1 MRTFIAIEFPS
12 NIRQQLD
19 ETVRRLRGHLRA
31 HQAPDSLRW
40 AGLHNAHLTLRFLGD
55 TTDAQV
61 QTLAAA
67 LDAIA
72 RKQPPFELAI
82 GCVGGFPN
90 LRQPRVLWLGVGGDM
105 APLNALQSAVEKG
118 AQRAGFSAETRPFSP
133 HITLARAGR
142 LASKSDLRLVGQLVQ
157 DYAAMAQQEPPHF
170 QINEVVH
177 MKSDLQRG
185 GAVHTPVGRF
195 GFGA

>member
-72 RKQPPFELAI
+72 RKQPPFELAL

-105 APLNALQSAVEKG
+105 APLNAAKRSGKG
-118 AQRAGFSAETRPFSP
+118 RAAPPVFPPKRGPSRRTSPWPRRPGF
-133 HITLARAGR
+133 
-142 LASKSDLRLVGQLVQ
+142 KSDLRLVGQLVQ